1 MQTFAEAVQTFL
13 IEADW
18 LTKAE
23 EPQTVALVR
32 MAEKLDERI
41 TATMLAEFRQTFRY
55 LRDLKPE
62 ERGET
67 KKDPDYDEDLE
78 PRE

>member
-1 MQTFAEAVQTFL
+1 MQTFSEAVQTFL

-41 TATMLAEFRQTFRY
+41 TATMLSEFRQTFRY
-55 LRDLKPE
+55 LRDLKPVE
-62 ERGET
+62 QT
-67 KKDPDYDEDLE
+67 KTTEDPDYDEDLE
-78 PRE
+78 PRD